1 MEFTDF
7 REEEVSMPESEPLEG
22 FSQRLKELRLKRSWS
37 QSQLGKKLGGDVQRI
52 SKYEQGLTRPPPDVM
67 AKLAQIFEV
76 SLDYLMCGK
85 HESSINQLKNKHL
98 LKQLESLNE
107 LSEDDQGIVAILIES
122 FIKRRKFDELMQ
134 S

>member
-1 MEFTDF
+1 
-7 REEEVSMPESEPLEG
+7 
-22 FSQRLKELRLKRSWS
+22 
-37 QSQLGKKLGGDVQRI
+37 
-52 SKYEQGLTRPPPDVM
+52 M